1 MNLQDIH
8 AAMEAIGN
16 LVKRTPLLRSRFLSE
31 FCDGKVYLK
40 LENEQITSSF
50 KIRGTLNKMLR
61 LSTKDMKR
69 GIVTASAGNHA
80 QAIAIGA
87 EKLKL
92 QAHIVIPKSTPKIKV
107 NKIKKYDVD
116 LIIHGDFYD
125 QAEQKAMNLAK
136 SKKWTYISPYNDELV
151 IAGHGTIGLEIYQ
164 DLPSVDIVIV
174 PVGGGGL
181 ISGVSVAVKSINP
194 NIRVL
199 GVQSRASPVM
209 CESLKAGE
217 IVNIELRES
226 IADGLY
232 GGLEKGSITFKIV
245 QEYVDNLLLVEE
257 ETIMKAISLLW
268 NKEKQVVEG
277 AGAVT
282 VALLLEKRGYFMGK
296 EVVAIVSGGNISDD
310 LFQKI
315 LSSQEDYA

>member
-151 IAGHGTIGLEIYQ
+151 IAGHGTIGLEIYCSEEHQ
-164 DLPSVDIVIV
+164 PEYSCL
-174 PVGGGGL
+174 
-181 ISGVSVAVKSINP
+181 
-194 NIRVL
+194 R
-199 GVQSRASPVM
+199 RA
-209 CESLKAGE
+209 
-217 IVNIELRES
+217 I
-226 IADGLY
+226 
-232 GGLEKGSITFKIV
+232 
-245 QEYVDNLLLVEE
+245 
-257 ETIMKAISLLW
+257 
-268 NKEKQVVEG
+268 
-277 AGAVT
+277 
-282 VALLLEKRGYFMGK
+282 
-296 EVVAIVSGGNISDD
+296 
-310 LFQKI
+310 
-315 LSSQEDYA
+315 

>member
-1 MNLQDIH
+1 
-8 AAMEAIGN
+8 
-16 LVKRTPLLRSRFLSE
+16 
-31 FCDGKVYLK
+31 
-40 LENEQITSSF
+40 
-50 KIRGTLNKMLR
+50 
-61 LSTKDMKR
+61 
-69 GIVTASAGNHA
+69 
-80 QAIAIGA
+80 
-87 EKLKL
+87 
-92 QAHIVIPKSTPKIKV
+92 
-107 NKIKKYDVD
+107 
-116 LIIHGDFYD
+116 
-125 QAEQKAMNLAK
+125 
-136 SKKWTYISPYNDELV
+136 
-151 IAGHGTIGLEIYQ
+151 
-164 DLPSVDIVIV
+164 
-174 PVGGGGL
+174 
-181 ISGVSVAVKSINP
+181 VKSINP